1 MPLSVHILHN
11 DRLDRGEHQGESEH
25 SALLLLLI
33 DINKKQKRSKR

>member
-11 DRLDRGEHQGESEH
+11 DRLERGEHQGKSKH